1 MFGIGKLPALA
12 KSGAKKASRP
22 CANRTLFTVVA
33 VFVVLGAVVFLLLIC
48 LFVCLFVFLARQ
60 EDTTAD
66 RKDLDLLRRTLTPLA
81 KRLGYRV
88 VMSLANYK
96 YAGTAA
102 LIRCSLATPHNTT
115 PHRATSH
122 HTIP

>member
-1 MFGIGKLPALA
+1 ML
-12 KSGAKKASRP
+12 
-22 CANRTLFTVVA
+22 
-33 VFVVLGAVVFLLLIC
+33 FLLFLVLIRFC
-48 LFVCLFVFLARQ
+48 FSLFVFPAGQ

-102 LIRCSLATPHNTT
+102 LIRCSLAAPHHTT
-115 PHRATSH
+115 PHHTTPH
-122 HTIP
+122 HSRPHQKRGRTEPFLAAVNLSLALVSETLLVVCSQTP